1 MAPLYLTFTHPFR
14 TQKIHERPPAAAAAA
29 AVRHAAARHAA
40 VRHAACLR
48 RREESNDRCYVSS
61 LTLLMATA
69 SGRVATPISSA
80 PARRTLQTTEVP
92 CVEASTSTT
101 MSRARRRPAAALGR
115 DASYHRRSVEEN
127 VRENPAILGSV
138 HLDDDVT
145 REAAACGRLRPPL
158 RSALGTVIL
167 PSSKRRRERS
177 RESCHPW
184 SVAKRCLAND
194 GEGDLFLVAA
204 ARHDAAHH
212 AAPRHAAAFHDAAH
226 HTVDVTRPR
235 HWPVGNEPPALAVNR
250 Y

>member
-1 MAPLYLTFTHPFR
+1 MLCLVADAPHGDR
-14 TQKIHERPPAAAAAA
+14 KRP
-29 AVRHAAARHAA
+29 
-40 VRHAACLR
+40 R
-48 RREESNDRCYVSS
+48 RN
-61 LTLLMATA
+61 AHFIGA
-69 SGRVATPISSA
+69 SSA
-80 PARRTLQTTEVP
+80 HASNYRGSAR
-92 CVEASTSTT
+92 
-101 MSRARRRPAAALGR
+101 
-115 DASYHRRSVEEN
+115 
-127 VRENPAILGSV
+127 GSV
-138 HLDDDVT
+138 HLDEDVT

-177 RESCHPW
+177 REPCHPW

-204 ARHDAAHH
+204 ARHDAAYH
-212 AAPRHAAAFHDAAH
+212 ASPRHVAAFHDAAH